1 MADLTIHFKV
11 LQALSPPAPPVFV
24 LCICALT
31 LQYACS
37 PSVTQRFC
45 DCSEEALW

>member
-11 LQALSPPAPPVFV
+11 LKALSPPALPVSV

-31 LQYACS
+31 LQHACS
-37 PSVTQRFC
+37 SGVTRRFY